1 MEISEVP
8 CPYCGVM
15 LEKEDPG
22 GDRIFVAEC
31 QCKYDWIRCKFCG
44 APLKPW
50 WDKNSGLYRCT
61 NPECLDPEY
70 LANPLCRTVQ
80 KPPETQKK
88 REE

>member
-1 MEISEVP
+1 
-8 CPYCGVM
+8 M
-15 LEKEDPG
+15 LCE
-22 GDRIFVAEC
+22 
-31 QCKYDWIRCKFCG
+31 YCG

-88 REE
+88 GRSK